1 MQRRDFVSFCAG
13 TAALAATP
21 QTVRAATDKPQFYA
35 KARLVD
41 ETNRPLKAKSL
52 KVNHNYVFNYPY
64 AGTPCFL
71 LNLDKPTGQEV
82 MLKTADGQTYVWP
95 GGVGERRS
103 IVAYS
108 AICSHRLAYP
118 TKQISFISFRSE
130 KSDLVNQANIIHCCA
145 EHSEYDPAAGAK
157 VINGPAPQPL
167 ATILLEYDSGTDE
180 LIAVGTY
187 GGELFNE
194 FFKKYDFKLTL
205 DYGGPNRAQKSI
217 TDKTVVA
224 ELTRY
229 CKQNIQC

>member
-13 TAALAATP
+13 GAALAVAP
-21 QTVRAATDKPQFYA
+21 DALLAANSEPRFYA
-35 KARLVD
+35 KARLTD
-41 ETNRPLKAKSL
+41 ATGAPLKAKLL
-52 KVNHNYVFNYPY
+52 KVNHNYIFNYPY

-71 LNLDKPTGQEV
+71 LRLDKPAGAEV
-82 MLKTADGQTYVWP
+82 ALTTEAGKTYLWP
-95 GGVGERRS
+95 GGVGDTRS

-118 TKQISFISFRSE
+118 TKDLSFISFRSQ
-130 KSDLVNQANIIHCCA
+130 KSALVRKPNIIHCCA
-145 EHSEYDPAAGAK
+145 EHSEYDPAAGAR

-167 ATILLEYDSGTDE
+167 ATILLEYDQSTDE

-194 FFKKYDFKLTL
+194 FFKKYDFKLAL
-205 DYGGPNRAQKSI
+205 DHGGQNRAQKA
-217 TDKTVVA
+217 TVDRVVVD
-224 ELTRY
+224 EMTSY